1 MSIPSSFTSLLCIVI
16 SSCFSI
22 TFFVHM
28 AVWFLILTLLYLPI
42 LREFHTCTQC
52 ILILLLPS
60 SPQVLLGLF
69 DTLQNSCLLFSTH
82 IFMGIGAFMEHRQ
95 PARCSTFEKM
105 FLCSQQLL
113 TANTP
118 SYRRDSRSLCLI
130 NAQMMRQMIDWL
142 DHEQPFLLW
151 VCQWHS
157 HVVSRTLYFYSG
169 GLQLLSLST
178 PSSRM
183 SSEPWRKEVIQMFI
197 KLSTF

>member
-1 MSIPSSFTSLLCIVI
+1 MSVPSSFMSLLCIVI

-69 DTLQNSCLLFSTH
+69 DTLQNSCLLFSTR
-82 IFMGIGAFMEHRQ
+82 IFMGIGAFMEQRQ
-95 PARCSTFEKM
+95 PARCSTFEKI

-130 NAQMMRQMIDWL
+130 SAQMLTGLMMSN
-142 DHEQPFLLW
+142 HFCCEF
-151 VCQWHS
+151 
-157 HVVSRTLYFYSG
+157 VSDIVMSCPELYFYSD

-183 SSEPWRKEVIQMFI
+183 SSEPWGKEVIQMFR